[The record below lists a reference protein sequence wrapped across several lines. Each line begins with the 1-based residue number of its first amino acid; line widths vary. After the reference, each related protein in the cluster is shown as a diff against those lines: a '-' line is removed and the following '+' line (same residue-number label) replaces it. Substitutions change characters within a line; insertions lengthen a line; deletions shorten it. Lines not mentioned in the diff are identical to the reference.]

1 METATT
7 TQTEQTQ
14 YLTFHVAGEE
24 HAIGI
29 LRVTEIIEY
38 TTMTKVPGAPAW
50 IRGVINL
57 RGRVVPVVDLA
68 VKFGLPETVIT
79 NRTCIVIVEI
89 ALDGEQTVMG
99 IMTDSVNQVVDF
111 PSGSIEEP
119 PPFGTKMKVEY
130 LRGVGKTG
138 SKFALILDIDK
149 VLSAREIL
157 AATETVN
164 DAMEVMNTEA
174 EDLSPLPN
182 QS

>member
-1 METATT
+1 MEKETIVS
-7 TQTEQTQ
+7 TEQTQ

-38 TTMTKVPGAPAW
+38 STMTKVPGAPAW

-68 VKFGLPETVIT
+68 VKFGLPETTIT

-111 PSGSIEEP
+111 PQGSIEEP

-138 SKFALILDIDK
+138 NKFALILDIDR
-149 VLSAREIL
+149 VLSATEII
-157 AATETVN
+157 AATDTANE
-164 DAMEVMNTEA
+164 AAAVMASN
-174 EDLSPLPN
+174 
-182 QS
+182 